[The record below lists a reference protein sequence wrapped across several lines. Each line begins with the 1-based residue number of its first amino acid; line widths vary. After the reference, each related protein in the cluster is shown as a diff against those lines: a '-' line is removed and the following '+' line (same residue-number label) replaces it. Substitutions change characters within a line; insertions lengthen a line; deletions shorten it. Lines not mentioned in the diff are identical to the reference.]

1 MNNANCFGARSLKE
15 CIRYVWLGV
24 KFMFM
29 SFNFEFHCNYV
40 EFRSKLFI
48 INRTI
53 IVALPKWTKGSHQN
67 FEVGHI
73 KFEISLEMVD
83 NNI

>member
-1 MNNANCFGARSLKE
+1 
-15 CIRYVWLGV
+15 
-24 KFMFM
+24 MFM
-29 SFNFEFHCNYV
+29 SFNFEFHCNHV
-40 EFRSKLFI
+40 EFRCKLFM

-67 FEVGHI
+67 FEVEHI
-73 KFEISLEMVD
+73 RLEISLEMVD